1 MEFQLFKLGENDK
14 RFLQLRRIWRLRRPR
29 SLSSLRSGTLLG
41 DSLRLLGQLRLVTPL
56 GCCSAILVLVVL
68 LLDDFLGV
76 RDVSWVS
83 HQFIDGSQRSAGRI
97 SRWDCSRPST
107 NEARRECRLN
117 PQREANA
124 VSFYFDQAHQR
135 MGTETDE
142 TSGRAVKLDCLK
154 QSSSFIRCRIGRE
167 R

>member
-41 DSLRLLGQLRLVTPL
+41 DSLLLLGQLSLVTPL
-56 GCCSAILVLVVL
+56 GRCSAILVLMML

-83 HQFIDGSQRSAGRI
+83 HQFIDGSQRPAGRI
-97 SRWDCSRPST
+97 S
-107 NEARRECRLN
+107 
-117 PQREANA
+117 
-124 VSFYFDQAHQR
+124 
-135 MGTETDE
+135 
-142 TSGRAVKLDCLK
+142 
-154 QSSSFIRCRIGRE
+154 QSSFARICVQNSKLLPRTINAPEPAHVSVSPPSGP
-167 R
+167 